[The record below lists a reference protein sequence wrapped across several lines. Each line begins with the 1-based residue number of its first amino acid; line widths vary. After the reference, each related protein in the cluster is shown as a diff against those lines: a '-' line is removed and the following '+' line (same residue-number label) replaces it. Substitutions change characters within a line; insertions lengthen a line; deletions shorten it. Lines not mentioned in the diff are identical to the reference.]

1 MTPLVLA
8 LGASLAWGVADFAGP
23 LVSRSLGTLRVLFWA
38 QVGGVAALAAALAV
52 HADGP
57 NGWGVLYAVVYA
69 APYVPTILRRV
80 AFLGMALW
88 VVSELVA
95 RRLSPSSP

>member
-1 MTPLVLA
+1 MSQSHRKQR
-8 LGASLAWGVADFAGP
+8 SLAA
-23 LVSRSLGTLRVLFWA
+23 LVGSIAFRLLRIGYLGCRL
-38 QVGGVAALAAALAV
+38 
-52 HADGP
+52 
-57 NGWGVLYAVVYA
+57 GVLYAVVYA